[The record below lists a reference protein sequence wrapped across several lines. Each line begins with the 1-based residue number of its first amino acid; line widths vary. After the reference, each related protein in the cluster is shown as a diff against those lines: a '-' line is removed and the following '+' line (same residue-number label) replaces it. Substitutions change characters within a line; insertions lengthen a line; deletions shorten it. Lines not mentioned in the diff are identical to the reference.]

1 MWPDAWKPLLAQI
14 EHAQTGNPEAVIA
27 RSVAELGIDLLVLGK
42 SGNSRLRRLFIGST
56 TLELM
61 RTCAIPILLF
71 P

>member
-1 MWPDAWKPLLAQI
+1 VT
-14 EHAQTGNPEAVIA
+14 EHAIEGEPEAEIM
-27 RSVAELGIDLLVLGK
+27 RSVGALGIDLLVLGK

-61 RTCAIPILLF
+61 RTCTVPVLIF